1 MNRSYFTM
9 LFPNVNF
16 FALGGAKGFCWQ
28 LSCCLF
34 FVHPHPLIDAEI
46 RFVLSFSGN
55 QAGFRPAGI
64 SLLKKLFHAE
74 VINMN
79 EVIQSLLERKSVRAY
94 TDQEI
99 PEEHVQLILN
109 AAVQAPTAGN
119 QQLYTILRITDPG
132 KKHRLS
138 VSCDNQPFIEQAK
151 LVLVFCA
158 DCFKWFQAF
167 RAAGAQPR
175 MPGAGDLLLAVSD
188 ANIAAQNAVTAA
200 QSLGIGSCY
209 IGDIMEQIETQREIL
224 NLPKYVFPAAM
235 VVFGYPTEQQTER
248 PKPERVP
255 LRFIVQENA
264 YRVQSEDELREMF
277 SGKAKAKT
285 YEEWMQAFCERK
297 YNSDFSREMTRS
309 VNRVLS
315 DFEYGKEA
323 MDVFTAIN
331 TRRSTRRMKPDLPD
345 RKLIEQVIEAGRR
358 APSGGNNQTTHMLVI
373 TRPEVLQKLRE
384 IVASEFAQ
392 MDYGP
397 STYASLRH
405 SIEASRKGG
414 YIYDYGAP
422 VLIVTANRKGYGNA
436 LADSACALE
445 NMMLAANALNLG
457 ACWTNQLHWLDDRAP
472 VRAVL
477 EELGL
482 RPDETIT
489 GGLILGFGLSGGPN
503 REELPR
509 TGNPVTWIE

>member
-1 MNRSYFTM
+1 
-9 LFPNVNF
+9 
-16 FALGGAKGFCWQ
+16 
-28 LSCCLF
+28 
-34 FVHPHPLIDAEI
+34 
-46 RFVLSFSGN
+46 
-55 QAGFRPAGI
+55 
-64 SLLKKLFHAE
+64 
-74 VINMN
+74 MN
-79 EVIQSLLERKSVRAY
+79 EIIQSLLERKSVRAY

-99 PEEHVQLILN
+99 SEENVQLILN
-109 AAVQAPTAGN
+109 AAMQAPTAGN
-119 QQLYTILRITDPG
+119 QQLYTILRITDPE

-138 VSCDNQPFIEQAK
+138 ISCDNQPFIEQAG

-158 DCFKWFQAF
+158 DCLKWLQAYQ
-167 RAAGAQPR
+167 AAGAHPR
-175 MPGAGDLLLAVSD
+175 KPGAGDLFIAFSD

-224 NLPKYVFPAAM
+224 DLPKYVFPAAM
-235 VVFGYPTEQQTER
+235 VVFGYPTAQQMER
-248 PKPERVP
+248 AKPERVP
-255 LRFIVQENA
+255 ARFIVQENA
-264 YRVQSEDELREMF
+264 YHIHSESELREMF
-277 SGKAKAKT
+277 AGKTQVKT
-285 YEEWMQAFCERK
+285 YDEWMKAFCERK

-309 VNRVLS
+309 VNRALA

-323 MDVFTAIN
+323 MDAFAAIH

-358 APSGGNNQTTHMLVI
+358 APSGGNSQTTHMLVI
-373 TRPEVLQKLRE
+373 TKPEILRKLRE
-384 IVASEFAQ
+384 AVASEFAR
-392 MDYGP
+392 MEYGP
-397 STYASLRH
+397 STYASVKH

-445 NMMLAANALNLG
+445 NMMIAANALNLG
-457 ACWTNQLHWLDDRAP
+457 ACWINQLHWLDEHEA
-472 VRAVL
+472 VRNVL

-489 GGLILGFGLSGGPN
+489 GGLILGFSLSGEPN